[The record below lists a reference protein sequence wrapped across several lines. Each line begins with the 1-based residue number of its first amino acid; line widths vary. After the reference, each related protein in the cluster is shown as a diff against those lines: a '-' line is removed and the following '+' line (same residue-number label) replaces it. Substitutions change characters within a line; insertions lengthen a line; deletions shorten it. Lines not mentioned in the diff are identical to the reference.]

1 LLNKGSKMAF
11 FQNLFDQEYQGSLLL
26 ADRKLAPTFRVP
38 SNKNFQSN
46 QVAWNP
52 GPYDFSSLSSL
63 EFNFS
68 WDPEFKNW
76 SSVSIDLAG
85 ADPSN
90 TSAQE
95 VVGKLNSDPIFSSL
109 FMAKVVKVEGLDS
122 VGVVK
127 NPAKKQNVKMYFGN
141 YGAQIQLGFN
151 KRAGVAELPEY
162 FARHTIQNRSRYE
175 DSVGML
181 IRLDENDPDDQ
192 ATIEAAGFTPGS
204 MKADWE
210 LLRGRG
216 SGLFTFQKLTVD
228 GSDRITQIIEYPAG
242 ALEGDF
248 ARKIQYEYAG
258 SNKNPSQITEI
269 PYVLEDVDMVS
280 PPA

>member
-1 LLNKGSKMAF
+1 MAF

-26 ADRKLAPTFRVP
+26 SDRKLSPTFKVP
-38 SNKNFQSN
+38 SNKNLQSN

-52 GPYDFSSLSSL
+52 GPYDFSSSSTL

-76 SSVSIDLAG
+76 SSVSIDVAG

-90 TSAQE
+90 TSAYE
-95 VVGKLNSDPIFSSL
+95 VASKLNAEPLFSSL
-109 FMAKVVKVEGLDS
+109 FIAKLVKVEGSDS
-122 VGVVK
+122 VGVIK
-127 NPAKKQNVKMYFGN
+127 NPAKKQNVKLYFGN
-141 YGAQIQLGFN
+141 YGAQTQLGFN

-162 FARHTIQNRSRYE
+162 FARHTIQNRFKYD

-181 IRLDENDPDDQ
+181 IMLDESDPADQ
-192 ATIEAAGFTPGS
+192 AIIEAAGFVPGD

-210 LLRGRG
+210 LLRGRA
-216 SGLFTFQKLTVD
+216 GLFTFKKLTVD

-242 ALEGDF
+242 AVEGDF
-248 ARKIQYEYAG
+248 ARKINYTYTSA
-258 SNKNPSQITEI
+258 NTNPSTITEI
-269 PYVLEDVDMVS
+269 PYVLTDSDLVN
-280 PPA
+280 P

>member
-1 LLNKGSKMAF
+1 MAF
-11 FQNLFDQEYQGSLLL
+11 FQNLFDQEYQGYLLL
-26 ADRKLAPTFRVP
+26 SDRKLSPTFKVP
-38 SNKNFQSN
+38 SNKNLQSN

-52 GPYDFSSLSSL
+52 GPYDFSSSSTL

-76 SSVSIDLAG
+76 SSVSIDVAG
-85 ADPSN
+85 ADPSS

-95 VVGKLNSDPIFSSL
+95 VANKLNAEPLFSSL
-109 FMAKVVKVEGLDS
+109 FIAKLVKVDGSDS
-122 VGVVK
+122 VGVIK

-141 YGAQIQLGFN
+141 YGAQTQLGFN

-162 FARHTIQNRSRYE
+162 FARHTIQNRFKYD

-181 IRLDENDPDDQ
+181 IMLDESDPADQ
-192 ATIEAAGFTPGS
+192 AIIEAAGFAPGD

-210 LLRGRG
+210 LLRGRA
-216 SGLFTFQKLTVD
+216 GLFTFKKLTVD

-242 ALEGDF
+242 AVEGDF
-248 ARKIQYEYAG
+248 ARKINYTYTSA
-258 SNKNPSQITEI
+258 NTNPSTITEI
-269 PYVLEDVDMVS
+269 PYVLTDSDLID
-280 PPA
+280 P